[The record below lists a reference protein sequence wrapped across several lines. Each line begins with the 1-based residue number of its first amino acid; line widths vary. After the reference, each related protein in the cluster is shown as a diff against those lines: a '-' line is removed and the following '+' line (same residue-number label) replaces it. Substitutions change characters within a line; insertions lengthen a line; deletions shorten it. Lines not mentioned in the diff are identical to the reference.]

1 MPTNVLVLIH
11 GITVRRVAD
20 SHAGEYANLI
30 GGLFDKRPVLQATF
44 PPAQRIRVEWGHRP
58 LNVPA
63 EQLRPDQR
71 IMDAENRLYSLV
83 NYAAVKADKS
93 PRNHV
98 LSPLAEPF
106 GALTRLVTDSVKE
119 NLGILGLTDAVYY
132 ISPDGEDR
140 VRAAVYGQVL
150 RQLDPFQ
157 GSGEVRLHVIG
168 QSLGVTLAHDFLF
181 GLFAPDAAFSGGQP
195 GFLSNE
201 LAADDDIERFKF
213 WRRAAQ
219 GQEANTQAT
228 FGSKASTGSQLP
240 LMMMRKQAL
249 VEILAAGGTIDPAV
263 IGLPVDGG
271 IRWRIFYDVDDVLGF
286 PTRRIY
292 RDLPTIEEFQVNSGA
307 LPDKAHS
314 EYWHN
319 DTVLEKIADL
329 LAKCT

>member
-1 MPTNVLVLIH
+1 MPTNVLILIH
-11 GITVRRVAD
+11 GITLQRNAD

-30 GGLFDKRPVLQATF
+30 AALFDKRPVLQNAL
-44 PPAQRIRVEWGHRP
+44 PPQQLIRVEWGHRP

-71 IMDAENRLYSLV
+71 IMDAENQLYSLV
-83 NYAAVKADKS
+83 NYAGVKADKS

-98 LSPLAEPF
+98 LSPFAEPF
-106 GALTRLVTDSVKE
+106 GALTRFVTDSIKE
-119 NLGILGLTDAVYY
+119 NLGILGLTDALYY
-132 ISPDGEDR
+132 ISPDGENR

-150 RQLDPFQ
+150 RQLDAFQ
-157 GSGEVRLHVIG
+157 GKGKVRLHVIG

-181 GLFAPDAAFSGGQP
+181 GLFAPDAVFSKGQP

-201 LAADDDIERFKF
+201 IAAEADIERFKF

-219 GQEANTQAT
+219 GQEANTQAA
-228 FGSKASTGSQLP
+228 FGSKASTASQLP

-249 VEILAAGGTIDPAV
+249 VEILAAGGTIDPTV

-271 IRWRIFYDVDDVLGF
+271 IKWRIFYDVDDVLGF

-292 RDLPTIEEFQVNSGA
+292 GDVPTIEEFQVNSGT
-307 LPDKAHS
+307 LPDKAHT

-329 LAKCT
+329 LAKCI